1 MFGELKMSHLE
12 KVLEWGYEPILSKNN
27 RFSVLDWKNCKPEHK
42 EYILINKLEIIQEM
56 QDASKEG
63 LGSMLKRVIE
73 KAIPKR
79 VLDAVPEETCG
90 CNDYESKMNIWGIDE
105 CLKREKEIV
114 AYLAKKADLLGFG
127 MSYMPMKVKT
137 TMASKLFYLAVKKQ
151 RKKEAKRLNENN

>member
-1 MFGELKMSHLE
+1 MSHLE
-12 KVLEWGYEPILSKNN
+12 KVLKWGYDPVLSEGRKL
-27 RFSVLDWKNCKPEHK
+27 SVLDWKNCKPEHK
-42 EYILINKLEIIQEM
+42 EYILINKMELIKEM
-56 QDASKEG
+56 QDASKDG

-79 VLDAVPEETCG
+79 VLETVPAETCG
-90 CNDYESKMNIWGIDE
+90 CNDYETKMNIWGLDQ
-105 CLKREKEIV
+105 CLKREGEIV

-151 RKKEAKRLNENN
+151 RKKEGVVENENN